1 MARIFRGKF
10 RGVHFVWGALLCS
23 VVIGA
28 VLFRDAAWAA
38 LQSLPTAAFGSWAWS
53 GTAGDA
59 SSGAG
64 VGFVHLNCSSNGS
77 CAPVNNNQP
86 NVQLDVDTGAVD
98 GWGWIG
104 VAAADTG
111 TAQSMG
117 WLNFDPAPLPDAS
130 AFADTRCSN
139 GSKYPA
145 LDPVLYPNP
154 ICTSAQLN
162 TSNQQEVSGWA
173 RLETLAMYG
182 DTVLGSSGGDNDWGW
197 VLLRG
202 RNSADQAEF
211 GVVYREGALEGWA
224 YSGGGTVPSVGVD
237 PTVGLGWISFSAAG
251 PGSTT
256 GPASGYVS
264 TERGNVY
271 VRGGIENPT
280 GTLSPSQYNAT
291 FMILSS
297 TNNTIVNFNSELL
310 GEGTFTEED
319 YNQMNLPS
327 ADNAFSSTLGTLKLD
342 HLTTAVDGVRNIYG
356 NEVVALSS
364 LASMSGDFFLD
375 GGVYTVDNGLS
386 GHQTYALSN
395 AVTFTNGTSALT
407 TGPYDGSGV
416 IVVNGD
422 LVIDANVFY
431 NATQVFDVKNLASVA
446 WIVRG
451 DLIVS
456 PNVSTLSGAFFV
468 IGDDTLDG
476 AHDGAVVTQPAI
488 ATQLVVIG
496 LMMARSFDLQ
506 RNYEGVFGSDEP
518 SELFYYDGRA
528 VLNTPPGLRD
538 FTTTLP
544 LITADEN

>member
-1 MARIFRGKF
+1 MQQQRRVVV
-10 RGVHFVWGALLCS
+10 GVVSIIGAS
-23 VVIGA
+23 VV
-28 VLFRDAAWAA
+28 LFGVVFHDTAWAV
-38 LQSLPTAAFGSWAWS
+38 LQSLPTTSFGSWAWS
-53 GTAGDA
+53 GTADV
-59 SSGAG
+59 SSSAG
-64 VGFVHLNCSSNGS
+64 VGFVHLNCSSNGT
-77 CAPVNNNQP
+77 CNPANGNRP
-86 NVQLDVDTGAVD
+86 NVQIDVDTGAVD

-104 VAAADTG
+104 VASADTG

-117 WLNFDPAPLPDAS
+117 WLNFDPLPLPDAS
-130 AFADTRCSN
+130 TFADARCPA
-139 GSKYPA
+139 GSRYPA

-154 ICTSAQLN
+154 VCTSAQVN

-173 RLETLAMYG
+173 RLETLAVYG
-182 DTVLGSSGGDNDWGW
+182 DTILGSLGTDNDWGW

-211 GVVYREGALEGWA
+211 GVLYRDGALEGWA

-237 PTVGLGWISFSAAG
+237 PLVGLGWISFSAAG

-256 GPASGYVS
+256 GPGSGYVS

-271 VRGGIENPT
+271 VAGGIKNPA
-280 GTLSPSQYNAT
+280 GPLSPSQYNAT

-297 TNNTIVNFNSELL
+297 NNNSIVNFSSELL
-310 GEGTFTEED
+310 GEGNFTQED
-319 YNQMNLPS
+319 YETLNLPS
-327 ADNAFSSTLGTLKLD
+327 ADNAFASTLGALKLD
-342 HLTTAVDGVRNIYG
+342 PLTTMVDGARNVYE
-356 NEVVALSS
+356 NEVVPLSS
-364 LASMSGDFFLD
+364 LASFTGDFFLD
-375 GGVYTVDNGLS
+375 GAVYVIDNGLS
-386 GHQTYALSN
+386 GHQTYTLSN
-395 AVTFTNGTSALT
+395 PVTFINGTSALP

-422 LVIDANVFY
+422 LVIDSNVYY
-431 NATQVFDVKNLASVA
+431 NATQLFDVKNLASVA
-446 WIVRG
+446 WVVRG

-456 PNVSTLSGAFFV
+456 PQVSTLSGAFFV

-476 AHDGAVVTQPAI
+476 SNDGAVVTQPAT
-488 ATQLVVIG
+488 ATQLVLYG
-496 LMMARSFDLQ
+496 LVMARSFDLQ